1 VSRLAKRL
9 QSALPTFTTWWH
21 KVREFLGY
29 YLGGLYHRT
38 GQRHFYLMAGG
49 LAFSLFVCAVPLVL
63 VVFAV
68 VSNFFDRPAV
78 AGEIA
83 AFIDRAVPYPE
94 YAASV
99 KQFIAER
106 LEQTAQLQGTAGII
120 GVIGLLFAST
130 GLFSSLRTILD
141 AVFSASRP
149 APAVLGK
156 LWDFAM
162 IVIVLVL
169 FVILVLTLPAIE
181 TTVELAKRTE
191 LLQEVDVHLGRGT
204 IWLAISFVSLVVTY
218 AAIYW
223 LVPLRKPG
231 VRTILVS
238 GVSASVLWLL
248 AKEVFGYYIGH
259 MATIRHIYGVYT
271 FMIVAAFW
279 VYYSALV
286 LIVSAEIGQL
296 YAERRRATKRAK
308 T

>member
-1 VSRLAKRL
+1 MAVSNSITGVTVKLLRR
-9 QSALPTFTTWWH
+9 
-21 KVREFLGY
+21 VVEFFSY
-29 YLGGLYHRT
+29 YLGGLYRRAA
-38 GQRHFYLMAGG
+38 QRHVYLMAGG

-68 VSNFFDRPAV
+68 LSNFFERPAV
-78 AGEIA
+78 AAEIG

-106 LEQTAQLQGTAGII
+106 LEQTVELKRTAGII
-120 GVIGLLFAST
+120 GAVGLLFAST

-141 AVFSASRP
+141 AVFSAARSV
-149 APAVLGK
+149 PAVLGK
-156 LWDFAM
+156 LWDFAL

-169 FVILVLTLPAIE
+169 FVLLILALPTIE

-191 LLQEVDVHLGRGT
+191 LLRQVDHSLGRGT
-204 IWLAISFVSLVVTY
+204 MWLGISFVTLVMTY

-231 VRTILVS
+231 IRTILVS
-238 GVSASVLWLL
+238 AVVASSLWLI

-259 MATIRHIYGVYT
+259 VATIRHIYGVYT
-271 FMIVAAFW
+271 FLIVAAFW

-296 YAERRRATKRAK
+296 YAERRISVKSAESQT
-308 T
+308 